1 MQVPEW
7 LEEPLLHLVHHS
19 TMTLEGLLDKALA
32 KFDARYVVGEELAAR
47 DENKERPCVIRAIT
61 SAKSQDGVQALC
73 ILTILIMRITLRT
86 QHWPRLLDGQHC
98 GLLRL
103 FNAGHLR
110 LGLALG
116 LMDEGWLLHADA
128 IGAGI

>member
-61 SAKSQDGVQALC
+61 SAKRPDGVQPLC
-73 ILTILIMRITLRT
+73 FFVLFTMRIALRT
-86 QHWPRLLDGQHC
+86 QHQLRLLEGQYC
-98 GLLRL
+98 RGC
-103 FNAGHLR
+103 
-110 LGLALG
+110 
-116 LMDEGWLLHADA
+116 
-128 IGAGI
+128 